1 AARLIE
7 ELGEPVVTGVP
18 GLFRLVPE
26 AARVAE
32 AGVDPPAA
40 PGLPT
45 GAAAPRAA
53 LARRCG
59 ARTLPA
65 HPAAHPAAA
74 DYALPPLHRGADGG
88 AAYDALLDG
97 DGVEPR
103 LAARIA
109 TRATGWPDLFP
120 ADEPALLRA
129 AGARDPQELLER
141 SAAWRP
147 WRGYA
152 ALHLLLADAHRA
164 PASPTQR
171 SRVHCTRL
179 DRIAFLAV
187 AALLVL
193 AGSAFFALRADGGT
207 RAAPSHDRPLEAAV
221 PPRADEMPEPMALA
235 DEMRGSAHG
244 ADDMR

>member
-1 AARLIE
+1 IESVDPPRGPVAARLIE

-26 AARVAE
+26 AGRAAK
-32 AGVDPPAA
+32 AGVDALAA
-40 PGLPT
+40 LGLPAE
-45 GAAAPRAA
+45 AAATPLAP
-53 LARRCG
+53 ARRRAG
-59 ARTLPA
+59 RTLPL
-65 HPAAHPAAA
+65 HP
-74 DYALPPLHRGADGG
+74 GADGG
-88 AAYDALLDG
+88 AAYDALLDV